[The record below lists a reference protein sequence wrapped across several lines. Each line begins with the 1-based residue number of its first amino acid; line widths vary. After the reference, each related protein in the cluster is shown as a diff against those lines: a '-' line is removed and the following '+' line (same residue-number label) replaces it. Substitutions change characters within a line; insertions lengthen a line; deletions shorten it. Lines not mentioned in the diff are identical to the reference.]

1 MKKVIMFYIDGCPYC
16 AKAKRALQELKEEN
30 PGYAVVGVEM
40 INEQDHPEISKNYNY
55 YYVPTFFVGGEKI
68 YEAQPG
74 DSFEEV
80 KLQVRN
86 VLTAALQ

>member
-16 AKAKRALQELKEEN
+16 AKAKRALQELKEEKS
-30 PGYAVVGVEM
+30 GYDAVNVEM
-40 INEQDHPEISKNYNY
+40 INEQDHPEISKNYKY
-55 YYVPTFFVGGEKI
+55 YYVPTFFVGEEKI

-80 KLQVRN
+80 KAHVRE
-86 VLTAALQ
+86 VLAAALQ